1 MPMITSTSNA
11 QVKRV
16 RQLQRDARERA
27 ASGLCV
33 VEGLRLARE
42 ATLSQAQ
49 IEAAYITAQFRAQ
62 SAGAELERLLQQR
75 GAPLTEV
82 TPAVMQAMADTETPQ
97 GILLVLSLPPLPFPE
112 RGFFFIPDGVRDPGN
127 LGTMLRTAWAAGVE
141 AVCLPPGTVDPTNP
155 KVLRAGMGAHFHLP
169 LLRLDWEALHTL
181 LAGAPVWLAEAQG
194 AVPYSEVDWRG
205 EKAGLIVGGE
215 AFGAGLEAR
224 RLAAGRHVRI
234 PMAPG
239 VESLN
244 AASAA
249 AILLFAAARQ
259 RHPRWH

>member
-1 MPMITSTSNA
+1 MLTITSTSNT

-16 RQLQRDARERA
+16 RQLQRDARERV

-33 VEGLRLARE
+33 VEGVRLARE
-42 ATLSQAQ
+42 ALASSAR
-49 IEAAYITAQFRAQ
+49 IEAAYMTAQLLAQ
-62 SAGAELERLLQQR
+62 PVGAELAERLQQR
-75 GAPLTEV
+75 AVSLVEV
-82 TPAVMQAMADTETPQ
+82 TPPVMEAMSDTETPQ
-97 GILLVLSLPPLPFPE
+97 GVLLVLALPALPFPDQ
-112 RGFFFIPDGVRDPGN
+112 GFFFIPDGVRDPGN

-169 LLRLDWEALHTL
+169 LRRLGWGALQEL
-181 LAGAPVWLAEAQG
+181 LTGASVWLAEAQG
-194 AVPYSEVDWRG
+194 AIAYGDVDWRG
-205 EKAGLIVGGE
+205 ARVGLIVGGE
-215 AFGAGLEAR
+215 AFGAGTDAR
-224 RLAAGRHVRI
+224 RLADGHHVRI

-249 AILLFAAARQ
+249 AILLFAAAHQ
-259 RHPRWH
+259 RHPQWG